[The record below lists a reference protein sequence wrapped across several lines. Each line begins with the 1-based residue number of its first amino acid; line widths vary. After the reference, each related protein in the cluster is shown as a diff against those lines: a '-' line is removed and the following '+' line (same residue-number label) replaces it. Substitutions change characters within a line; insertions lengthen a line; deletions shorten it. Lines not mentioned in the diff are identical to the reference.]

1 MRGARWKQVGWMMQE
16 GWGGYVCER
25 VVHSGVLFWD
35 TLLGHVLGCLCGR
48 ESAKEFAFH

>member
-16 GWGGYVCER
+16 GGGMSER
-25 VVHSGVLFWD
+25 VVHFGVLFWD
-35 TLLGHVLGCLCGR
+35 ILLGHVLGCLCGR